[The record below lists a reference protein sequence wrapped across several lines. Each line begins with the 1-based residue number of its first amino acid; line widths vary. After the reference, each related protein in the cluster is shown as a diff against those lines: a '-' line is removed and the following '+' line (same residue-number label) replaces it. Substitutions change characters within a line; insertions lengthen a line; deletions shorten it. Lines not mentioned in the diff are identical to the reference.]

1 MPDLLAPE
9 LTREHADS
17 LRRVLDRRQEPGLSL
32 GDAEF
37 LLSSALVDVD
47 LSRRMW
53 TLVRQEVSAG
63 MEGASARRQVEAACQ
78 ALQASAASVQ
88 STLQLAEAVGQR
100 HQTEVGG
107 VAQVREALAEVAR
120 LVDAAR
126 TLLGWLDEPLPPI
139 DAERLARGVAA
150 ARRGEVQPAGDVVAR
165 LKGGNP

>member
-17 LRRVLDRRQEPGLSL
+17 LRRVLDRRQEPEMSL

-37 LLSSALVDVD
+37 LLSLALVDVD

-53 TLVRQEVSAG
+53 ALVRQEVVAG
-63 MEGASARRQVEAACQ
+63 MEDASARRQVEAACQ
-78 ALQASAASVQ
+78 ALQASTASVR
-88 STLQLAEAVGQR
+88 SALRSAEAVGQR

-107 VAQVREALAEVAR
+107 LAQVREALDEVVR
-120 LVDAAR
+120 LADAAGSF
-126 TLLGWLDEPLPPI
+126 LGWLDQPLPPL

-150 ARRGEVQPAGDVVAR
+150 ARRGEVQAARDVVAR